1 MDGLVQSSSSST
13 PTRLSPRNP
22 VTPRSGSVTSRRDDD
37 SGFRP
42 DQVSEP
48 RDCALHDLVVSFF
61 LFQFLFILFY
71 FISHSAVFR
80 PVIGMQCAM
89 NVIEANQSRSRLFK
103 HENEFKEKEKKKKEK
118 TD

>member
-48 RDCALHDLVVSFF
+48 RDCALHDLVVFFFYFSFY
-61 LFQFLFILFY
+61 LFY
-71 FISHSAVFR
+71 FI
-80 PVIGMQCAM
+80 
-89 NVIEANQSRSRLFK
+89 LFLIPLSSVR
-103 HENEFKEKEKKKKEK
+103 
-118 TD
+118 